1 MHHDAGSGKGVR
13 MRRLLM
19 LLCCVLFAAGTSSCA
34 FVTVPL
40 VPGTFPLAEKTLQ
53 GKGRDKILLIDVS
66 GILSS
71 ESREGFAGMRREL
84 DHVAVLKEVLEKAAA
99 DSSIKALV
107 LRINSPGGSVTA
119 SDIMY
124 RELLEFKAQHSI
136 PVIACMLD
144 VAASGG
150 YYIAMAADSVHA
162 HPTTVTGSIGV
173 IALKFNIKGLLDR
186 VGVSEETI
194 TSAALKDSMS
204 PFRGMTEQERAIL
217 QSILDDM
224 HARFENVVRSGRPKL
239 DAQQVTALADGR
251 VFTAEQARKAGLID
265 EVGYLDDALE
275 AAKQRAGLRSDARVV
290 IYHRPNR
297 YSNNIYSQ
305 SSINLISIGADGPG
319 PVLPLRFM
327 YLWKP

>member
-1 MHHDAGSGKGVR
+1 
-13 MRRLLM
+13 M
-19 LLCCVLFAAGTSSCA
+19 LLCCVLFAAGTPSCA
-34 FVTVPL
+34 FVSVPL
-40 VPGTFPLAEKTLQ
+40 MPGTLPLTEKTLQ
-53 GKGRDKILLIDVS
+53 GRGRDKILLIDIS

-71 ESREGFAGMRREL
+71 ESRSGFGTMSREP
-84 DHVAVLKEVLEKAAA
+84 DHVSVLKEILEKAAG
-99 DSSIKALV
+99 DGNIKALV

-124 RELLEFKAQHSI
+124 RELLEFKAKQKV

-150 YYIAMAADSVHA
+150 YYVAMAADSVHA

-173 IALKFNIKGLLDR
+173 IALKFNIKGLLDK
-186 VGVSEETI
+186 VGVVEETI

-204 PFRGMTEQERAIL
+204 PFRGMTGQERVIL

-224 HARFENVVRSGRPKL
+224 HARFEGVVRAGRPHL
-239 DAQQVTALADGR
+239 DGQKVAALADGR
-251 VFTAEQARKAGLID
+251 VFTAEQAREAGLID
-265 EVGYLDDALE
+265 EIGYLEDALK
-275 AAKQRAGLRSDARVV
+275 AAQQMAGLRSDARVV